1 MIGID
6 TNVLVRHMVQ
16 DDAGQ
21 AVLATE
27 LIESHCSVAA
37 PGHVNLVVLCE
48 LVWVLSTAYGFARA
62 QIAGALRQ
70 ILVTE
75 SLDIQEHALAWCAA
89 RDYAEGHCDYADCVI
104 ARLNAAR
111 GTSTTFTFDRQAGR
125 SPGFT
130 LLSAATLPPT

>member
-21 AVLATE
+21 AALASE
-27 LIESHCSVAA
+27 LIENRCSVAA

-48 LVWVLSTAYGFARA
+48 LVWVLSAAYGFSRA

-75 SLDIQEHALAWCAA
+75 SLDIQEHTLAWCAV
-89 RDYAEGHCDYADCVI
+89 RDYAEGHCDYADGII
-104 ARLNAAR
+104 ARLNAAH
-111 GTSTTFTFDRQAGR
+111 GTATTFTFDRQAGH
-125 SPGFT
+125 SFGFT
-130 LLSAATLPPT
+130 LLSAATLPAT